1 MKKTKRFVQFICLW
15 MMLSFL
21 VACNDS
27 PSGGSSNS
35 SLSNSS
41 GSPSS
46 SSSSQGSSSSA
57 NSNFYYSNGLGY
69 YVVGGTLQSIF
80 TTSGEPLSGKIVIPS
95 SVGGKSITAISEYSY
110 IFRDKTLITEIVLP
124 DAITFLPNGI
134 FWGCTG
140 LKKVTLPHHLSEIPE
155 EAFHNC
161 SSLSQIIIPN
171 SVYSICNDAFY
182 NCSSLK
188 TVVLPHNIIGI
199 GASSFFGCE
208 NLECVYLPKS
218 LTLLSTI
225 AFSNTRSLKAIYYEG
240 TEEDWNKIETYWGKP
255 SHFLTDK
262 LVFNTPAPSYPR
274 SQSSLSIFSPLSD

>member
-57 NSNFYYSNGLGY
+57 NSDFYYSNGLGY
-69 YVVGGTLQSIF
+69 YVVGGTLQGIF
-80 TTSGEPLSGKIVIPS
+80 ATSGEPLSGKIVIPS

-124 DAITFLPNGI
+124 DSITTLPNGI
-134 FWGCTG
+134 FWGCSG
-140 LKKVTLPHHLSEIPE
+140 LKKVTLPKALIELPNG
-155 EAFHNC
+155 AFHGC
-161 SSLSQIIIPN
+161 TSLEEISLPKTLSKIGEL
-171 SVYSICNDAFY
+171 SFY
-182 NCSSLK
+182 DCSSLK
-188 TVVLPHNIIGI
+188 SIQLPSRVHTIGHSAFRDCI
-199 GASSFFGCE
+199 
-208 NLECVYLPKS
+208 NLQEIYLPKALIS
-218 LTLLSTI
+218 VGTLS
-225 AFSNTRSLKAIYYEG
+225 FSGCISLKKVFYNG
-240 TEEDWNKIETYWGKP
+240 NWEDWNKISFPTASFGGNKD
-255 SHFLTDK
+255 FLQNK
-262 LVFNTPAPSYPR
+262 LIFN
-274 SQSSLSIFSPLSD
+274 D